1 MVYGFK
7 RKPINK
13 FVIMLRSVGWA
24 DYGFVS
30 IFCLFFTTKIIVQSS
45 IIIEHFTALTSRC
58 SSCKWI
64 TGGGPV
70 MIVLE
75 MLTFHCRN

>member
-7 RKPINK
+7 RKPIIK
-13 FVIMLRSVGWA
+13 CVIMLRSVGWA
-24 DYGFVS
+24 DYGLSLYF
-30 IFCLFFTTKIIVQSS
+30 ICFTTNILVQSS

-58 SSCKWI
+58 SSSKWI